1 MPRVRIVTDSGCDL
15 PAALLQRLA
24 ITVVPYTVRVGD
36 RTYLDRVNITPDQF
50 YRRLASS
57 RQTVTVSAPTMA
69 EYQTVY
75 GNLGRGTNAVVSIHT
90 SSKLDGSYAAALTA
104 KGLISNHLR
113 VAVIDSLS
121 VSMGLGF
128 LVLAAA
134 MAAHRG
140 DGLDEIVANVRGMIL
155 QTHVIFALETT
166 DYMEKGGKLAKVRPV
181 ATEGGDSRPLVQLED
196 GMFELAE
203 RVRTRAKAAERL
215 YEFVELFPRIE
226 DLGVLYSTTPTDAD
240 ALVKRV
246 DTVFPKEG
254 VVVTQYGPAVG
265 ALVGPGA
272 LGVAAYEG
280 KGY

>member
-1 MPRVRIVTDSGCDL
+1 
-15 PAALLQRLA
+15 LQRLA

-36 RTYLDRVNITPDQF
+36 RTYFDRVNITPDQF

-69 EYQTVY
+69 EYQATY
-75 GNLGRGTNAVVSIHT
+75 GNLGRVTNTVISIHS

-113 VAVIDSLS
+113 VVVIDSLS

-140 DGLDEIVANVRGMIL
+140 DAHDDIVATVRGMIL
-155 QTHVIFALETT
+155 QTHVLFALENT
-166 DYMEKGGKLAKVRPV
+166 DHMEKSGKLAKVRPV
-181 ATEGGDSRPLVQLED
+181 AAEGGESRPLVQLED
-196 GMFELAE
+196 GVFELAE

-226 DLGVLYSTTPTDAD
+226 DLGVLYSTTATDAD

-246 DTVFPKEG
+246 DTVFPKEQ

-265 ALVGPGA
+265 VLVGPGA

-280 KGY
+280 KG